1 VTRPGRTVLHEALLV
16 GLGGALGG
24 VSRVVLGEWLVVGM
38 AWPTPAAT
46 AAINIIGGFL
56 IGLIHRLSAVDGR
69 VPLNSACRAGLLAG
83 VLGGF
88 TTFSLLSV
96 ETLGLL
102 ASGRAGAA
110 LLSLFGSLTLA
121 ILAAGLGDALG
132 RRCRAQGA
140 PG

>member
-1 VTRPGRTVLHEALLV
+1 VLHEALLV

-38 AWPTPAAT
+38 TWPAPAAT
-46 AAINIIGGFL
+46 AVINIVGGLL
-56 IGLIHRLSAVDGR
+56 IGLIHRLSMPDGCL
-69 VPLNSACRAGLLAG
+69 PLTPAWRAGLLAG

-102 ASGRAGAA
+102 LSGRTAAA

-132 RRCRAQGA
+132 RRCKAA
-140 PG
+140 NSPA